1 MFSGILAPN
10 NCICCAELC
19 LEAQLCPTLCSP
31 TDCSLPGS
39 SFHGDSPGENT
50 GVGCHALLQGVFPPQ
65 GSNPGFSHCRQI
77 DALPSEPPG
86 KPAITAYIPLIIK
99 SPDIGTCSLEAKLPP
114 FENHCVKE
122 KGLTIAALSLFFF
135 SVGNNLGF
143 SFSWHS
149 FTRNLINKYRMY
161 PSNIVYCK
169 LTLIGGCI
177 WTRKT
182 VSEL

>member
-1 MFSGILAPN
+1 MVLNTTFHLIIPGQSFSPIITIHVLGQIIVCGRELSCAFVECLAASWHLSARCH

-65 GSNPGFSHCRQI
+65 GSNPGLSHCRQI

-99 SPDIGTCSLEAKLPP
+99 SPDIGTWSLEAKLPP
-114 FENHCVKE
+114 FENHCVK
-122 KGLTIAALSLFFF
+122 
-135 SVGNNLGF
+135 
-143 SFSWHS
+143 
-149 FTRNLINKYRMY
+149 
-161 PSNIVYCK
+161 
-169 LTLIGGCI
+169 
-177 WTRKT
+177 
-182 VSEL
+182 